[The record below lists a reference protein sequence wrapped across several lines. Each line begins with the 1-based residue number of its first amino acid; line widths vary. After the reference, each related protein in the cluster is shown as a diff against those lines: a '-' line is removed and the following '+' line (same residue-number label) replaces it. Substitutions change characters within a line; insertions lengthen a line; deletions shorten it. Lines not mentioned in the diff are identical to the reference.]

1 MLRSVIMHHNL
12 SGSLFLINSVYTLI
26 VLVISISIYS
36 KLNNYYQLT
45 AYESLKYFK
54 NSFVT
59 LIFSFL
65 VIYVLKIIELF
76 ETVHLFSR
84 HYIMFISELFL
95 HDLLTISV
103 LLFLYYYLM
112 SFLVDEIN
120 EKNTTLYNILRNE
133 KMIFLFIIVSGILL
147 TPEINR
153 ITILMPLIS
162 LYLIY
167 RKMKINQKRPKYF
180 VVYNLLILLYA
191 INLIQLVLFS
201 ARHYYFIDI
210 ICYFFQIYIYVK
222 ILNEVRN

>member
-1 MLRSVIMHHNL
+1 MIDT
-12 SGSLFLINSVYTLI
+12 VYTLV
-26 VLVISISIYS
+26 VLVISTSIYS

-54 NSFVT
+54 NSFIT

-65 VIYVLKIIELF
+65 IIYVLKTIELF
-76 ETVHLFSR
+76 ETVHLFYK
-84 HYIMFISELFL
+84 HFIMFRSELFL

-120 EKNTTLYNILRNE
+120 EKNITLSNILRNE
-133 KMIFLFIIVSGILL
+133 KIIFLFIIISGIVL

-153 ITILMPLIS
+153 IVILMPFVS

-167 RKMKINQKRPKYF
+167 RKIKINQKRPKYF
-180 VVYNLLILLYA
+180 VIYNLLILLYA
-191 INLIQLVLFS
+191 INLLQLVLFS

-210 ICYFFQIYIYVK
+210 TCYFLQIYIYAK
-222 ILNEVRN
+222 ILNEVKN